1 MSKFNQTGQLVLTT
15 TLLLA
20 LLAAC
25 GPAGEPA
32 IPTPPGGDDT
42 GLAQVDSI
50 DIVILE
56 SFPVQVHVLTRGT
69 LPDSCTTIDQISK
82 ERDGT
87 TFRVTL
93 TTAHPEG
100 VACAQVLTPFEENI
114 PLDVYGLDAGTYTV
128 DVNGVT
134 GTFTLD
140 VDNVPQEG

>member
-1 MSKFNQTGQLVLTT
+1 MSKYNHAGRLVLTAA
-15 TLLLA
+15 LLLA

-25 GPAGEPA
+25 GPATT
-32 IPTPPGGDDT
+32 TPPGGDGT

-56 SFPVQVHVLTRGT
+56 SFPVQVHVLARGT
-69 LPDSCTTIDQISK
+69 LPDSCTAIDQISR

-87 TFRVTL
+87 SFRVTL
-93 TTAHPEG
+93 TTARPEG
-100 VACAQVLTPFEENI
+100 VACAQVLTPFEETI

-128 DVNGVT
+128 DVNRVT

-140 VDNVPQEG
+140 IDNVPQEG

>member
-1 MSKFNQTGQLVLTT
+1 MSKYNRTGLLVLTA

-32 IPTPPGGDDT
+32 IPTPQGGDDT
-42 GLAQVDSI
+42 GLAQVESI
-50 DIVILE
+50 DILILE
-56 SFPVQVHVLTRGT
+56 SFPVQVHVLARGT

-93 TTAHPEG
+93 ITARPAE
-100 VACAQVLTPFEENI
+100 ACAQVLTPFEETI

-134 GTFTLD
+134 GTFTLEF
-140 VDNVPQEG
+140 DNVPQEG